1 MKEKVTGTDVAGVI
15 PVMSSQEIP
24 RIFEI
29 DLLVIGGWLAG
40 LAAARE
46 AAGRGLRAAPADR
59 GDAAGGVAQLLH
71 VIR

>member
-1 MKEKVTGTDVAGVI
+1 MAGVI
-15 PVMSSQEIP
+15 PVKSSQEIP

-29 DLLVIGGWLAG
+29 DLLVIGGRLAG

-46 AAGRGLRAAPADR
+46 AAGRGPRADPADL
-59 GDAAGGVAQLLH
+59 GDAAGGVAQLVY